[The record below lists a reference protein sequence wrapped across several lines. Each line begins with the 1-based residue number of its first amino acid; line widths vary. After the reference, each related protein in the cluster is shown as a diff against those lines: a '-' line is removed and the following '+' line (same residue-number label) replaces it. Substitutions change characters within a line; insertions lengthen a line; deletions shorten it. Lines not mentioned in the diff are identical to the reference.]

1 MAEFSLLKRSI
12 AELIGTYV
20 LVFLGTGAVVT
31 AALLTQGWTPL
42 AGNSFNVGFDLATW
56 LAIGLAF
63 GLAATAMVYVFG
75 HISGTHINP
84 AVSIA
89 LWATKRLPTNDMLA
103 YVASQL
109 VGAALASFSVVLI
122 WGSRSIDTGLGATA
136 MFAGVTYWQAI
147 LVEAIATFF
156 LMLAVMGTAVDK
168 RSPQGWAGL
177 VIGLVIAMSIVVT
190 GNVAGSSLNPARTFG
205 PYLADWLLGGS
216 NLWWQFPIYVVG
228 PVVGALAA
236 AFLYGYIS
244 SAEAKKA
251 DAAAAVAAGAKNA

>member
-42 AGNSFNVGFDLATW
+42 TGNSFNVGFDIAAW

-63 GLAATAMVYVFG
+63 GLAAMAMIYVFG

-89 LWATKRLPTNDMLA
+89 LWATKRMPTNDMLA

-109 VGAALASFSVVLI
+109 VGAALASLSIVLI

-147 LVEAIATFF
+147 LVEAVATFF
-156 LMLAVMGTAVDK
+156 LMLAIMGTAVDK

-177 VIGLVIAMSIVVT
+177 VIGLVIAMDIVVV
-190 GNVAGSSLNPARTFG
+190 GNVTGAALNPARAFG
-205 PYLADWLLGGS
+205 PYLAEWLLGGS
-216 NLWWQFPIYVVG
+216 NLWWQYPIFVVG
-228 PVVGALAA
+228 PILGALAA
-236 AFLYGYIS
+236 AFLYDYVS
-244 SAEAKKA
+244 KA
-251 DAAAAVAAGAKNA
+251 DAAKSLEAAKIPVAKKA